1 MNIKGFISDYG
12 YRGADRHTFRFKYAQ
27 TMLWERKKA
36 VIIRGEGIK
45 LREDGKASHAWLGDG
60 WLKRTRNMYANFSD
74 GSKRLVDIQTQT
86 LMHCNFG
93 WNGVADGYYF
103 VGMFNTLSGRVDRE
117 PSDNTERGG
126 SLYDDTLKIFTYN
139 SGVFNI
145 YHKPSPQSTT
155 PGEYTSIKIITYS
168 SPI

>member
-1 MNIKGFISDYG
+1 M
-12 YRGADRHTFRFKYAQ
+12 
-27 TMLWERKKA
+27 
-36 VIIRGEGIK
+36 
-45 LREDGKASHAWLGDG
+45 REDGKASHAWLGDG

-126 SLYDDTLKIFTYN
+126 SLYDDTLKIFTYTE
-139 SGVFNI
+139 V
-145 YHKPSPQSTT
+145 Y
-155 PGEYTSIKIITYS
+155 
-168 SPI
+168 